1 MIKYIVFL
9 LILLAVSSKINAQG
23 IVIIGTGQSSC
34 GEWVQ
39 AHKMQKD
46 IYEQWVTGY
55 ISSYNYYSAKP
66 IDNVPNLETI
76 SLWLDV
82 YCKRNPTD
90 IILLSASALIQHLG
104 GQPALHKW
112 RKP

>member
-34 GEWVQ
+34 GKWAN
-39 AHKMQKD
+39 AHETQKD
-46 IYEQWVTGY
+46 MTVQWVAGY
-55 ISSYNYYSAKP
+55 ISGYGSYGKKP
-66 IDNVPNLETI
+66 INIFPDYETI
-76 SLWLDV
+76 NLWVDV

-112 RKP
+112 QKP